1 MFRFKYI
8 NRHYF
13 LEHEGKLYLVDTG
26 CPKSFGING
35 YVPWTDKTPQAVI
48 LDMPTKTIRFH
59 RLEKEFFIARGR
71 IKFTA
76 APGTRA
82 PILEAYHES
91 QRFNVIWDTGAQL
104 GYAIGLQNL
113 STKNKLRAMGPF
125 KDFSPI
131 YGEIESVETRDL
143 NFNIMTIDFFDH
155 GVITVRT
162 QTADAPPRIAQDLRK
177 EGADAVLGND
187 WMHRDDA
194 IIAITARRSEIH
206 IKGGGH
212 LYDSWDHLR
221 VFEDPPRKWRKRV
234 NIFDIVS
241 DEQAAISSEPTVPP
255 RDPFDDVQLE
265 RLPVGAEA
273 TGLRPS
279 LRQVPTQLGPFTV
292 DHLRAHLGMDNIDG
306 IIGND
311 LLLDTVL

>member
-1 MFRFKYI
+1 MFPFKYI

-13 LEHEGKLYLVDTG
+13 LEHEGRLYLVDTG
-26 CPKSFGING
+26 CPNSFGING

-48 LDMPTKTIRFH
+48 LDMLTKTIRFH
-59 RLEKEFFIARGR
+59 RLENEGFKARGR
-71 IKFTA
+71 IKFIA

-82 PILEAYHES
+82 PIIEGYHEG

-104 GYAIGLQNL
+104 GYAVGLQNL
-113 STKNKLRAMGPF
+113 STKQRFRAMGPF

-131 YGEIESVETRDL
+131 YGEIESVETWDL
-143 NFNIMTIDFFDH
+143 KFSIMTITIFDH
-155 GVITVRT
+155 GDITICT

-206 IKGGGH
+206 IQGGGH
-212 LYDSWDHLR
+212 LNDSLDHLK
-221 VFEDPPRKWRKRV
+221 VFEDPPRNWRKRSR
-234 NIFDIVS
+234 IFDIFS
-241 DEQAAISSEPTVPP
+241 DQQPERP
-255 RDPFDDVQLE
+255 RDPFDHDELE
-265 RLPVGAEA
+265 GLPAGAAA

-279 LRQVPTQLGPFTV
+279 LRQVPTQLGAFTV
-292 DHLRAHLGMDNIDG
+292 DQLRAHLAMDSIDG

-311 LLLDTVL
+311 LLMDTLL

>member
-1 MFRFKYI
+1 MFPFKYI

-13 LEHEGKLYLVDTG
+13 LEHQGRLYLVDTG

-35 YVPWTDKTPQAVI
+35 YVPWADKAPDAVI
-48 LDMPTKTIRFH
+48 LDMPTETIRFH
-59 RLEKEFFIARGR
+59 RLENEVFVPRGR

-82 PILEAYHES
+82 PIIEAYHEC

-104 GYAIGLQNL
+104 GYAVGLEEL
-113 STKNKLRAMGPF
+113 SKKHPF
-125 KDFSPI
+125 KEMGQFIDFSPI
-131 YGEIESVETRDL
+131 YGEIRSEKTWGL
-143 NFNIMTIDFFDH
+143 NFIIMTIAFFDH
-155 GVITVRT
+155 GIVTVRT

-194 IIAITARRSEIH
+194 IVTITARRSEIH

-212 LYDSWDHLR
+212 LYESNDHLKVIAR
-221 VFEDPPRKWRKRV
+221 PPRRRVWKR
-234 NIFDIVS
+234 NSIV
-241 DEQAAISSEPTVPP
+241 DEFGEEKPEWP
-255 RDPFDDVQLE
+255 RDPWHDEEIE

-273 TGLRPS
+273 TGLMPS

-292 DHLRAHLGMDNIDG
+292 DHLRSHLRMDNIDG
-306 IIGND
+306 LIGND
-311 LLLDTVL
+311 LLMDTLL

>member
-1 MFRFKYI
+1 MFPFKYI
-8 NRHYF
+8 NRRYF
-13 LEHEGKLYLVDTG
+13 LEHEGRLYVVDTG

-35 YVPWTDKTPQAVI
+35 YVPWADKAPGAVI
-48 LDMPTKTIRFH
+48 LDMLTETIRFH
-59 RLEKEFFIARGR
+59 RLENEGFKARGR
-71 IKFTA
+71 IKFTT

-91 QRFNVIWDTGAQL
+91 QRFNVIWDTEAQL
-104 GYAIGLQNL
+104 GYAIGLKEL
-113 STKNKLRAMGPF
+113 SKNHPYDEMGEF
-125 KDFSPI
+125 IDFVPI
-131 YGEIESVETRDL
+131 HGEIRLGKTWDL
-143 NFNIMTIDFFDH
+143 KFSIMTIAIFDH
-155 GVITVRT
+155 GDITLRT

-187 WMHRDDA
+187 WMHRNDA

-212 LYDSWDHLR
+212 LYASYEHLKVIAR
-221 VFEDPPRKWRKRV
+221 PPRNRWKRD
-234 NIFDIVS
+234 NIFDIVG
-241 DEQAAISSEPTVPP
+241 DEQAVISGEPTPTS
-255 RDPFDDVQLE
+255 RDPFDDDELE

-279 LRQVPTQLGPFTV
+279 LRQVPTQLGSFTV
-292 DHLRAHLGMDNIDG
+292 DYLRAHLGMDNVDG

-311 LLLDTVL
+311 LLMDTLL

>member
-48 LDMPTKTIRFH
+48 LDTMTETIRFH
-59 RLEKEFFIARGR
+59 RLENEVFTPRGR

-82 PILEAYHES
+82 PILEANCE
-91 QRFNVIWDTGAQL
+91 RKNLNVIWDTGAQI
-104 GYAIGLQNL
+104 GYAIGLEEL
-113 STKNKLRAMGPF
+113 SKKHPF
-125 KDFSPI
+125 KEMGHFIDFSPI
-131 YGEIESVETRDL
+131 YGEIRSGKTWNI
-143 NFNIMTIDFFDH
+143 NFSIMTIAFFDH
-155 GVITVRT
+155 GIITVRT

-187 WMHRDDA
+187 WMHRDKA
-194 IIAITARRSEIH
+194 IIVITARRSEIH

-212 LYDSWDHLR
+212 LYESKDHFK
-221 VFEDPPRKWRKRV
+221 VIEDPPRKWWKRYRDV
-234 NIFDIVS
+234 DMFSN
-241 DEQAAISSEPTVPP
+241 EQPEVRGKQPEWL
-255 RDPFDDVQLE
+255 RDPWDDDELE

-273 TGLRPS
+273 TVLRPS
-279 LRQVPTQLGPFTV
+279 LRQAPTQLGPFTV
-292 DHLRAHLGMDNIDG
+292 DHLRAHIRMDNIDG
-306 IIGND
+306 MIGND
-311 LLLDTVL
+311 LLMNTLL